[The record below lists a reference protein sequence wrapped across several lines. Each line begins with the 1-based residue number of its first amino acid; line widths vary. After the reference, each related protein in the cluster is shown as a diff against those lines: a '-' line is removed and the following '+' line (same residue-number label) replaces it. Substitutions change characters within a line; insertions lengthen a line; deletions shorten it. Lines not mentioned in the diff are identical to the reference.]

1 MIEIGELYSFVQKF
15 TTSAG
20 VDADPAFVEF
30 WLREEVDGTE
40 LQWTY
45 TTSGAVTTS
54 PTGFTS
60 VIVRDSAGD
69 FHLDF
74 NARKPERLTAQWVG
88 TGTVLVY
95 PPETVFV
102 RHSLIVALDP
112 PTT

>member
-1 MIEIGELYSFVQKF
+1 MIELGELKTFTQKF
-15 TTSAG
+15 TTTAG
-20 VDADPAFVEF
+20 VDADPVVVEL
-30 WLREEVDGTE
+30 WLREGIDGTE

-45 TTSGAVTTS
+45 TTIGAVTTS

-74 NARKPERLTAQWVG
+74 NARKPERITAQWVG
-88 TGTVLVY
+88 TGTVSVF

-102 RHSLIVALDP
+102 RHSEIVALDHP
-112 PTT
+112 

>member
-1 MIEIGELYSFVQKF
+1 MIVGELKTFTQKF
-15 TTSAG
+15 TTTAG
-20 VDADPAFVEF
+20 VDADPAVVQL
-30 WLREEVDGTE
+30 WLREEIDGTE

-54 PTGFTS
+54 PTGFSS

-88 TGTVLVY
+88 TGTVVTVA
-95 PPETVFV
+95 PETVFV
-102 RHSLIVALDP
+102 RHSLIGALEP
-112 PTT
+112 